1 MKKAFRKSV
10 VVFLMI
16 LGISGILL
24 AQSDLGR
31 ISGFIK
37 DPSGA
42 TVAAAKVT
50 VRSNAGVERQTT
62 TNESGYYVITNVPP
76 GLYTMVAEA
85 TGFQKYQTTNNKLDP
100 SADLVIDA
108 NLAVGAATQTVEV
121 SASTVQLQTESAS
134 VQKVVTREQIDS
146 LELNGRNPIWLAALV
161 PGARGTTLANL
172 NFGFTQGPA
181 NFNGSRNPENLIT
194 FDGAP
199 ATRTRSN
206 GTSLG
211 AADVDSTQEVQILT
225 SNYSPEYGR
234 TSGAQIRFT
243 TKTGTSQ
250 FHGATY
256 EYLRNT
262 ALNAN
267 TWARNAN
274 LNGLT
279 SSAAPV
285 HYNQF
290 GYNVGGP
297 IYIPGKF
304 NTSKSKIFFYLGQ
317 EWLKYHFQE
326 SGSSVGSAGL
336 LLVPSVKMRQGDFS
350 ELLDPNNPFV
360 TRRNAAGAKIPVY
373 VADPVSPASS
383 QCGKEIPA
391 GSGIISTSGC
401 MQDLSQATPSNP
413 QGFNII
419 PVNRLSTDGIG
430 ILNMWPVP
438 NTFLGGGN
446 WFAAKLHTIDQRKD
460 TGAVDVN
467 INDKQ
472 RLRFRLTNYTYLEY
486 QPLDGNT
493 DRTPKFFNRPNKTG
507 SLNHVWTISPNKVNE
522 LLVTASEDIVKIPVD
537 TKNFYDRTQA
547 CAGSTVPCG
556 FYQYIFPVSQ
566 KLLPNRIPTVNLS
579 SFSTLSGG
587 PYPSHSAGPIYDAS
601 DSFTWIKSNH
611 TLKFGFLWERSGEN
625 DNDEINVQA
634 CPTCTNNQNGQFS
647 FTDKRTGGTGVAVA
661 NAALGLYD
669 SYSEIGHRA
678 YTIFRAN
685 MYESFAQ
692 DSWKFRQNLTFT
704 YGLRYTVI
712 APYHALWGNMI
723 LFDPRFYDQTKAV
736 TVDPVTG
743 LVVGTIDPKTGL
755 VLGTGADTL
764 NGMVIPGSGFPSS
777 AKNHF
782 PEADPSQFDFS
793 RLFHNVPNHYSDIQW
808 GDIQPR
814 AGFAYEL
821 GRKTVIRAGAGRFV
835 TRLGVSDSIF
845 LGGNPPFQP
854 NASVANGVVD
864 ALGPG
869 IGGNTALVVTT
880 QSKAFKNPEAWAWN
894 VTVERETFWKSLL
907 SIGYVARR
915 GVHLQRESDINQ
927 PTTAVVTNPANAG
940 VNLNALRPFKGFGSI
955 RETDNV
961 ANSIYNSLQI
971 AWNRRFA
978 DGLQFGVSYTLSK
991 SMDDGSNQRDVIPNT
1006 YDPKMLW
1013 GPSEFDARHILVFS
1027 YLYDVPIFK
1036 NRSNLSGKLLGG
1048 WQISGVTQFQTG
1060 QPCGAAHASDYA
1072 GVGLDSNFGCGVN
1085 GQYWNVNGTPRIV
1098 GTFGSA
1104 GQWFATKNPDGSS
1117 IFTQP
1122 PAGTFS
1128 TQRVRDL
1135 IYQPGFQNWNLGLF
1149 KSFLIDEQRG
1159 LQFRA
1164 EAFNFIN
1171 HPNWGGGSGG
1181 GVNFDPTSSNF
1192 GKVTTKGGGVGG
1204 GERNLQLSLRF
1215 YF

>member
-1 MKKAFRKSV
+1 MQKSYSRFVPLTMKLF
-10 VVFLMI
+10 FL
-16 LGISGILL
+16 LCLLVTNSRNVL

-31 ISGFIK
+31 ISGFVR
-37 DPSGA
+37 DSSGA
-42 TVAAAKVT
+42 SIANAKVT
-50 VRSNAGVERQTT
+50 AKNQSGVERQTA
-62 TNESGYYVITNVPP
+62 TNETGYYVITNIPP
-76 GLYTMVAEA
+76 GSYTVTVEA
-85 TGFQKYQTTNNKLDP
+85 PGFQRYQSLDNKLDP
-100 SADLVIDA
+100 SGDLVVEA
-108 NLAVGAATQTVEV
+108 SLTVGSNMQTIEV

-134 VQKVVTREQIDS
+134 VQKLITREQIDS

-225 SNYSPEYGR
+225 TDYAPEYGR

-250 FHGATY
+250 FHGAAY

-274 LNGLT
+274 PNGLT

-290 GYNVGGP
+290 GYNIGGP

-304 NTSKSKIFFYLGQ
+304 NPSKNKVFFYLGQ
-317 EWLKYHFQE
+317 EWLKYHFAE
-326 SGSSVGSAGL
+326 SGSSVGLAGL

-350 ELLDPNNPFV
+350 ELLNPNPYYSTTKIINDPNTGAQFVASANP
-360 TRRNAAGAKIPVY
+360 
-373 VADPVSPASS
+373 ADPNYSPA
-383 QCGKEIPA
+383 CPGTT
-391 GSGIISTSGC
+391 GSC
-401 MQDLSQATPSNP
+401 PNV
-413 QGFNII
+413 I
-419 PVNRLSTDGIG
+419 PVNRLSPDGIG

-438 NTFLGGGN
+438 NTLLGGGN

-467 INDKQ
+467 VNDKQ

-507 SLNHVWTISPNKVNE
+507 SLNYVWTISPTKVNE
-522 LLVTASEDIVKIPVD
+522 VLVTASEDIVKIPVD
-537 TKNFYDRTQA
+537 TANFYNRTQA
-547 CAGSTVPCG
+547 CVGSTVPCG
-556 FYQYIFPVSQ
+556 LYQYLLPVSE
-566 KLLPNRIPTVNLS
+566 KLLPNRIPTVTMSN
-579 SFSTLSGG
+579 FSTLSGG

-611 TLKFGFLWERSGEN
+611 TIKFGFLFERAGEN

-647 FTDKRTGGTGVAVA
+647 FTDNRGGAPTTGVAAA
-661 NAALGLYD
+661 NAALGLFD

-692 DSWKFRQNLTFT
+692 DSWKFRQNLTIN
-704 YGLRYTVI
+704 YGLRYTVVV
-712 APYHALWGNMI
+712 PYHALWGNMI
-723 LFDPRFYDQTKAV
+723 LFDPTLYDSTKAV
-736 TVDPVTG
+736 SIDPATG
-743 LVVGTIDPKTGL
+743 LVQGTIDRKTGL
-755 VLGTGADTL
+755 VAGTGADTL

-777 AKNHF
+777 AKGRV

-793 RLFHNVPNHYSDIQW
+793 RLFHNVPNQYSDVQW

-814 AGFAYEL
+814 AGIAYQM
-821 GRKTVIRAGAGRFV
+821 GSKTVIRAGAGRFV

-854 NASVANGVVD
+854 NARVDNGSADNPGVGGAANIP
-864 ALGPG
+864 L
-869 IGGNTALVVTT
+869 LVTS
-880 QSKAFKNPEAWAWN
+880 QSKAFKPPEAWAWN
-894 VTVERETFWKSLL
+894 FTFEREMFWKSLV
-907 SIGYVARR
+907 SVGYVARR
-915 GVHLQRESDINQ
+915 GLHLQREADINQ
-927 PTTAVVTNPANAG
+927 PTTAAVAANPG
-940 VNLNALRPFKGFGSI
+940 VNINFVRPYKGFSSI
-955 RETDNV
+955 RQTDNV

-971 AWNRRFA
+971 SWNRRYSG
-978 DGLQFGVSYTLSK
+978 GLQFGVSYTLSK
-991 SMDDGSNQRDVIPNT
+991 SMDNGSNQRDVVPNT
-1006 YDPKMLW
+1006 YDVSSLW
-1013 GPSEFDARHILVFS
+1013 GPSEFDARHILVFN
-1027 YLYDVPIFK
+1027 YLYDLPLFK
-1036 NRSNLSGKLLGG
+1036 DHSRLTGKLLGG

-1060 QPCGAAHASDYA
+1060 QPCGAAEAHDYA
-1072 GVGLDSNFGCGVN
+1072 GVGLDSN
-1085 GQYWNVNGTPRIV
+1085 
-1098 GTFGSA
+1098 
-1104 GQWFATKNPDGSS
+1104 
-1117 IFTQP
+1117 
-1122 PAGTFS
+1122 
-1128 TQRVRDL
+1128 
-1135 IYQPGFQNWNLGLF
+1135 
-1149 KSFLIDEQRG
+1149 
-1159 LQFRA
+1159 
-1164 EAFNFIN
+1164 
-1171 HPNWGGGSGG
+1171 
-1181 GVNFDPTSSNF
+1181 
-1192 GKVTTKGGGVGG
+1192 
-1204 GERNLQLSLRF
+1204 
-1215 YF
+1215 